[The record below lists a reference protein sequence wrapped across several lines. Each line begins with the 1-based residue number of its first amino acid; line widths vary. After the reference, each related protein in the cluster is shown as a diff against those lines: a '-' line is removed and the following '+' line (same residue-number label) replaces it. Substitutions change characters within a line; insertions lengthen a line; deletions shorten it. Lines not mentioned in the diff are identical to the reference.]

1 MPTELKEKE
10 VQKLQEKFESAVG
23 IVLTDYRG
31 LTANEMNSMRE
42 LFTKKGVEYKVVKNT
57 LAAIAAEEAG
67 FEGLSEQFEGP
78 TGMAVGY
85 DDPVLPFKIS
95 TDTAD
100 EYDHFT
106 ARGGVIEGDLVRPEE
121 VDSISKLSSKDELL
135 SQVAVGLKSPIRK
148 LAYVLKAA
156 VKDLA
161 VVLKQLEEKKEE

>member
-10 VQKLQEKFESAVG
+10 VQELLEKFESAVG

-67 FEGLSEQFEGP
+67 LEGLSELFEGP

-95 TDTAD
+95 NDTEN
-100 EYDHFT
+100 EYDKFE

-121 VDSISKLSSKDELL
+121 VESISKLSSKDELL
-135 SQVAVGLKSPIRK
+135 SQVAAGLKSPIRK
-148 LAYVLKAA
+148 LAFVLKVT